1 MADYDRRRTAN
12 DRSLLNAEQHREFW
26 SEDEDDLLRET
37 MNEPPADV
45 AYILGRSIF
54 AVVQRRSVIRHNAEQ
69 ARHSYNEARS
79 GTVRVHGAPCLRC
92 TLIHP
97 GDC

>member
-1 MADYDRRRTAN
+1 VADYDRRRAAN
-12 DRSLLNAEQHREFW
+12 DRSLLNAEQHGEFW
-26 SEDEDDLLRET
+26 SEDEDNLLRET

-45 AYILGRSIF
+45 SYVLGRSIF
-54 AVVQRRSVIRHNAEQ
+54 AVVQRRSIIRHNATQ
-69 ARHSYNEARS
+69 ARR
-79 GTVRVHGAPCLRC
+79 GTVRAHGAPCPRC